1 MVLPDSRRV
10 PRVPRYLGAAQP
22 VLSLSPTGLSPSA
35 AAFPKDARLRT
46 GFVTGRPFCRQVKA
60 VPRHR
65 IRNAGRLCSRIR
77 FRLVR
82 VRSPLL
88 AQSLLFSIPPGTE
101 MFQFSGC
108 PLPALCVQA
117 GVPCIA
123 WRVSP
128 FGYLRVTG
136 RLRLAGASRRL
147 LRPSSAPCP
156 KASTVRPYQLE
167 PPHTLHNAHT
177 APKSMGEHGA
187 VPTLKVRRP
196 QGKARGRFQHSQNKE
211 HTRRYYRN

>member
-1 MVLPDSRRV
+1 M
-10 PRVPRYLGAAQP
+10 
-22 VLSLSPTGLSPSA
+22 
-35 AAFPKDARLRT
+35 
-46 GFVTGRPFCRQVKA
+46 
-60 VPRHR
+60 
-65 IRNAGRLCSRIR
+65 R
-77 FRLVR
+77 FRLMR

-88 AQSLLFSIPPGTE
+88 AQSLLFSFPPGTE

-128 FGYLRVTG
+128 FGYLRVKG
-136 RLRLAGASRRL
+136 CLRLTGASRRL

-167 PPHTLHNAHT
+167 HHTHCTTPMQNMEEGRSIHSTDNQVQQTIKSNRQSSPTDNQAHSQQSPQ
-177 APKSMGEHGA
+177 AEA
-187 VPTLKVRRP
+187 RRP
-196 QGKARGRFQHSQNKE
+196 FNTHNPR
-211 HTRRYYRN
+211 HTRSTKLANFAEVQLRSNNTVTSIGGLIVNK

>member
-10 PRVPRYLGAAQP
+10 PRVPRYLGAIER

-35 AAFPKDARLRT
+35 AAFPKDVRLKT
-46 GFVTGRPFCRQVKA
+46 GFVTHRACCRSPLT

-65 IRNAGRLCSRIR
+65 IRNAGRLYSRTR
-77 FRLVR
+77 FRLMR

-88 AQSLLFSIPPGTE
+88 AQSLLFSFPPGTE

-136 RLRLAGASRRL
+136 CLRLTGASRRL

-167 PPHTLHNAHT
+167 PHTHCTTPTPISMGAGRQHRHNSQQTTSPQGPNPGTINTHTLKDTRA
-177 APKSMGEHGA
+177 
-187 VPTLKVRRP
+187 L
-196 QGKARGRFQHSQNKE
+196 QN
-211 HTRRYYRN
+211 